1 MQKIIA
7 KINDNFAK
15 NWLKNNTPEIVH
27 ETYYHQERLAPK
39 KSKIVVTVY
48 DMIHEKFI
56 QFFKGGKFS
65 IDQTSQQKKQA
76 VIRADK
82 VICISE
88 NTKKDLIEIFDINP
102 NKVDVVYLGTS
113 LQPTTN
119 SQISLSKFQP
129 YILYVGER
137 ISGYKNF
144 RFFLQAYA
152 NSTQLKNNFNLVCF
166 GGGSLSKAELKLIQ
180 ELGLS
185 SQDKKSIFSIELRSC
200 HQ

>member
-1 MQKIIA
+1 
-7 KINDNFAK
+7 
-15 NWLKNNTPEIVH
+15 
-27 ETYYHQERLAPK
+27 
-39 KSKIVVTVY
+39 
-48 DMIHEKFI
+48 MIHEKFI
-56 QFFKGGKFS
+56 QFFRGGKFS

-88 NTKKDLIEIFDINP
+88 NTKKDLIEIFDINH

-113 LQPTTN
+113 LQATTN
-119 SQISLSKFQP
+119 SQISLSKFEP

-144 RFFLQAYA
+144 RLFLQAYA

-185 SQDKKSIFSIELRSC
+185 PEKIFQMQVLIFTG
-200 HQ
+200 

>member
-1 MQKIIA
+1 MPTIVYDHQIFWRQRYGGISRYIYEVATKLSESEDDFQVKILALAYVNEYLKECHKNLIIGLPFPKLPGGKMQKIIA

-15 NWLKNNTPEIVH
+15 NWLKNNTHEIVH

-56 QFFKGGKFS
+56 QFFRGGKFS

-88 NTKKDLIEIFDINP
+88 NTKKVQKNARKKIARP
-102 NKVDVVYLGTS
+102 
-113 LQPTTN
+113 
-119 SQISLSKFQP
+119 
-129 YILYVGER
+129 VG
-137 ISGYKNF
+137 
-144 RFFLQAYA
+144 
-152 NSTQLKNNFNLVCF
+152 
-166 GGGSLSKAELKLIQ
+166 
-180 ELGLS
+180 
-185 SQDKKSIFSIELRSC
+185 D
-200 HQ
+200 